1 MVLQFSIMLS
11 CIKKG
16 KKLMQIWIKGKTCI
30 NNHSSSKLLIHLVLP
45 WKNWWKNCLPSTR
58 LWSLTSTSKLYHSN
72 DLFQLCV
79 RWIDYF
85 YYWFLTRQLANQT
98 TVEPSKKIPLKYG
111 KKVQLHLLKFL
122 MPWHIELNNIFRL
135 VLHVEPTR
143 RVKP

>member
-1 MVLQFSIMLS
+1 
-11 CIKKG
+11 
-16 KKLMQIWIKGKTCI
+16 MQIWIKGKTCT
-30 NNHSSSKLLIHLVLP
+30 NKHSSSKLLIHLVLP
-45 WKNWWKNCLPSTR
+45 GKNWSKNSLPSTR

-98 TVEPSKKIPLKYG
+98 TVEPSKKMPLKYG

-122 MPWHIELNNIFRL
+122 MPWHIELNTIFRL
-135 VLHVEPTR
+135 VLHVKPTR
-143 RVKP
+143 MVKPWSIMINFKHLGVWWIKE